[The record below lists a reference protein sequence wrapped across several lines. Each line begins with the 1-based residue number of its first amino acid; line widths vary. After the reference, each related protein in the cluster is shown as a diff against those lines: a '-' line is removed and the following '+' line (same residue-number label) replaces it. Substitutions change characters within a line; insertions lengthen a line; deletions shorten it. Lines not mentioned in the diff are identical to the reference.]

1 MIWVKT
7 ERGRALLSD
16 RRALSPRER
25 QLLVLAD
32 GRRSTAE
39 LGRWLG
45 FSVEPVLNQ
54 LVLNGYLE
62 RARGNLGPAGGEPAK
77 PLVREVPAAPATA
90 APTAVPAPMD
100 GGHAA
105 STSRDGSRRSLA
117 ASKMYVV
124 SLMQMMRDADA
135 ASLAVS
141 LHCAQAPEELVQVLA
156 TSLAYM
162 HQRSGPDY
170 AARVA
175 ARLLEVVPQPHLPAL
190 CDAFVATGATALKAA
205 AQAQRAMQER
215 MAVPTMDRVLR
226 PALAVP

>member
-39 LGRWLG
+39 LSRWLG
-45 FSVEPVLNQ
+45 FSVEPVLNE
-54 LVLNGYLE
+54 LVSNGYLE
-62 RARGNLGPAGGEPAK
+62 RARGQWTTATPPDRPPAREGGPLMPALS
-77 PLVREVPAAPATA
+77 PVAAPVA
-90 APTAVPAPMD
+90 ADKP
-100 GGHAA
+100 GNA
-105 STSRDGSRRSLA
+105 SLGDSRRSLA

-124 SLMQMMRDADA
+124 SLMQMLRDADA

-141 LHCAQAPEELVQVLA
+141 LHCAQAPEELVDVLA
-156 TSLAYM
+156 ASLAYM

-175 ARLLEVVPQPHLPAL
+175 ARLMEVMPKDHLPAL
-190 CDAFVATGATALKAA
+190 CTAFMGSGAAALKAA
-205 AQAQRAMQER
+205 ADAYLKTSERAER
-215 MAVPTMDRVLR
+215 AVRFPSPGQPV
-226 PALAVP
+226 AVA